1 MPPLIHHLLL
11 VMFGASLGGGT
22 RYLFSLLEGRLNAPI
37 ILSTLLVNII
47 GGLLAG
53 IIAGYLLHKPDQG
66 IRLFLI
72 IGFYGGLTTFSSFSL
87 EAMTLLQQREYL
99 ASLGLIALHL
109 IGAIGATFIGFIIIQ
124 KGLQS

>member
-1 MPPLIHHLLL
+1 MPPIISPLLL
-11 VMFGASLGGGT
+11 VMLGAALGGGT
-22 RYLFSLLEGRLNAPI
+22 RYLFSFLEGHLNAPI
-37 ILSTLLVNII
+37 ILSTLLVNIL

-53 IIAGYLLHKPDQG
+53 IITGYLLYKPDQE

-72 IGFYGGLTTFSSFSL
+72 IGFCGGLTTFSSFSL
-87 EAMTLLQQREYL
+87 EAMMLLQQREYL

-124 KGLQS
+124 KLLQP